1 LRVPSFMRRR
11 PSAALIVA
19 CVALFISLGGAS
31 YAAITIPNNSVGA
44 AQLKKNAVTNTKL
57 DNNAVSFKKIQ
68 AGAVGTVRAN
78 LGQLQARVSKTCAA
92 GTAIGA
98 IAKTGGAVTCNTTLP
113 AGLQTTSNTAA
124 LTATA
129 TATSPVTI
137 TSLALPAGP
146 NYLALANPTVSVTST
161 ATAQRVQVSC
171 TLTVGSDTQTRSV
184 TLVTSGT
191 ATNVSTE
198 SIPLQ
203 LAGAAGTATVGCSG
217 TVSTGTL
224 PATSVTA
231 ALNAV
236 QLAPAAS

>member
-1 LRVPSFMRRR
+1 LRVPSFLRRR

-31 YAAITIPNNSVGA
+31 YAAITIPNNSVGP
-44 AQLKKNAVTNTKL
+44 AQLKSSAVTNTKI

-78 LGQLQARVSKTCAA
+78 LGQLQARVGGKCAA
-92 GTAIGA
+92 GTAIGTV
-98 IAKTGGAVTCNTTLP
+98 AKDGSVTCNTALP
-113 AGLQTTSNTAA
+113 AGLQTTSNTAT
-124 LTATA
+124 LSP
-129 TATSPVTI
+129 TATSPTTV

-146 NYLALANPTVSVTST
+146 NYLALANPTVSVTAAGTS
-161 ATAQRVQVSC
+161 QRVQVSC
-171 TLTVGSDTQTRSV
+171 TLTVGSNTQTRAV
-184 TLVTSGT
+184 TFDTGTGT
-191 ATNVSTE
+191 ATTTRTG

-203 LAGAAGTATVGCSG
+203 LIGPTGTATVTCSA

-231 ALNAV
+231 ALDAL
-236 QLAPAAS
+236 QITPASS

>member
-1 LRVPSFMRRR
+1 MRVPSFLRRR
-11 PSAALIVA
+11 PSAALIVSA
-19 CVALFISLGGAS
+19 VALFISLGGAS

-44 AQLKKNAVTNTKL
+44 AQLRSNAVTNTKL

-98 IAKTGGAVTCNTTLP
+98 IAKTGGTVTCNTTLP
-113 AGLQTTSNTAA
+113 AGLETTSNTAA
-124 LTATA
+124 LAATA
-129 TATSPVTI
+129 TTPTTVT
-137 TSLALPAGP
+137 TLALPAGP
-146 NYLALANPTVSVTST
+146 NYLAFANPTVSVTST

-171 TLTVGSDTQTRSV
+171 TLTVGSDTQTRAV
-184 TLVTSGT
+184 TLPTSGT
-191 ATNVSTE
+191 ATNVTTQ

-203 LAGAAGTATVGCSG
+203 LAGASGTATVACSA
-217 TVSTGTL
+217 TVAAGTL

>member
-1 LRVPSFMRRR
+1 LRVPSFLRRR

-57 DNNAVSFKKIQ
+57 ENNAVSFKKIQ

-98 IAKTGGAVTCNTTLP
+98 IAKTGGAVTCNPTLP

-124 LTATA
+124 ISATA
-129 TATSPVTI
+129 TTPTTVS
-137 TSLALPAGP
+137 SLALPAGP

-161 ATAQRVQVSC
+161 ATSQRVQASC
-171 TLTVGSDTQTRSV
+171 TLTVGSNTQTRTV

-191 ATNVSTE
+191 ATNVTTG

-203 LAGAAGTATVGCSG
+203 LTGPSGTATVACSA
-217 TVSTGTL
+217 TVTSGTL
-224 PATSVTA
+224 PDTSATA
-231 ALNAV
+231 ALDAL
-236 QLAPAAS
+236 QIAPAAS